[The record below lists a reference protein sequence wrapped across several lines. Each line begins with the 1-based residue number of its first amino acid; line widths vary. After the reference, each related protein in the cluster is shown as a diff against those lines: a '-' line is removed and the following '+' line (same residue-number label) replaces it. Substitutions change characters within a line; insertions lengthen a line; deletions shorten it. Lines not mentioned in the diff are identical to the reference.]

1 MVAFLAWRSLGF
13 RRWIVPF
20 GLSGQVLLSACSH
33 GGAREGGNYG
43 DGGTADLRT
52 PHDLSVMTDG
62 GDPDD
67 LSLGSDL
74 AMATDLAGLGD
85 FSAPFDFTVPADMSL
100 PPDLSRPPDMS
111 TRPPCMRGTGWAAFR
126 FHYSGSTS
134 ASIDALGLPDRS
146 NFEAVPA
153 RSTSFTDALH
163 GGGIEIASGNWIL
176 IRFSVV
182 GLTSIRGATLSVYG
196 RSYNTG
202 ASGSFDAWSPIYGSI
217 KSPTNSISNAWPYT
231 WTSVDYSGNV
241 KIGDAPGLTGIRLY
255 AGPSSNDLVI
265 NTVELCL
272 DAT

>member
-1 MVAFLAWRSLGF
+1 MVASLARQSLGF
-13 RRWIVPF
+13 PRWVVPF
-20 GLSGQVLLSACSH
+20 CLCSQVHLSACSH

-43 DGGTADLRT
+43 DGGAVDLRT
-52 PHDLSVMTDG
+52 PHDFL
-62 GDPDD
+62 
-67 LSLGSDL
+67 
-74 AMATDLAGLGD
+74 
-85 FSAPFDFTVPADMSL
+85 SAPFDFTVPADLSL
-100 PPDLSRPPDMS
+100 PLDLSRPPDMS

-182 GLTSIRGATLSVYG
+182 GLTSIRGATLSIYG

-217 KSPTNSISNAWPYT
+217 TSPTNSISNAWPYT

-241 KIGDAPGLTGIRLY
+241 KVGDAPGLTGIRLY
-255 AGPSSNDLVI
+255 AGPSSNNLVI